1 MRSLH
6 PQKTNASTINLRP
19 RKKICVAQVTQ
30 PTLIFTPYSKLFY
43 PNSVVGRELQNK
55 LNLPT
60 LEIWRKNTYQ
70 NGHPKWK
77 SKFLCIQSLVL
88 EGRGLKQG

>member
-1 MRSLH
+1 MCGSGYPTYPYFL
-6 PQKTNASTINLRP
+6 P
-19 RKKICVAQVTQ
+19 
-30 PTLIFTPYSKLFY
+30 PTLNFFY
-43 PNSVVGRELQNK
+43 PNSEVGRELQNK

-60 LEIWRKNTYQ
+60 SEFWRKNTYQ
-70 NGHPKWK
+70 NGHLKWK